1 MRNRRH
7 CVAVGALRAATRSVM
22 EPVTIVKRSTVK
34 AVESRAAGKHA
45 PLSMPSTAVFPETKK
60 KVVLCLHGFRSNRE
74 LMQLSMQ
81 PILASEATGGCPE
94 MQGGG
99 TVRASLN
106 FVFADA
112 PHSAMG
118 PPEPGIPSE
127 VRTFE
132 WWGTT
137 RVAEMAGTGSGRGG
151 DRSSDVAYG
160 SGWQAFS
167 EKQFRVS
174 RDALL
179 KQCFSSSSP
188 PSWGPSDVVGIVGF
202 SQGAAMALA
211 LAGIG
216 DFSSLRWLA
225 CFSAVPPRTITAK
238 SALPLRRLPILSF
251 HCFDGSECHSD
262 LCREVARSYFAT
274 NPQVV
279 HHSAGHAIPSRRTA
293 QRQGD
298 ALLHQEFWQFVGR
311 AMRADR

>member
-1 MRNRRH
+1 
-7 CVAVGALRAATRSVM
+7 
-22 EPVTIVKRSTVK
+22 
-34 AVESRAAGKHA
+34 
-45 PLSMPSTAVFPETKK
+45 
-60 KVVLCLHGFRSNRE
+60 
-74 LMQLSMQ
+74 
-81 PILASEATGGCPE
+81 
-94 MQGGG
+94 
-99 TVRASLN
+99 
-106 FVFADA
+106 
-112 PHSAMG
+112 MG

-298 ALLHQEFWQFVGR
+298 TLLHQEFWQFVGR

>member
-1 MRNRRH
+1 
-7 CVAVGALRAATRSVM
+7 
-22 EPVTIVKRSTVK
+22 
-34 AVESRAAGKHA
+34 
-45 PLSMPSTAVFPETKK
+45 
-60 KVVLCLHGFRSNRE
+60 
-74 LMQLSMQ
+74 
-81 PILASEATGGCPE
+81 

-225 CFSAVPPRTITAK
+225 CFSAVVPVRNFRHSDTVLIRSPERDT
-238 SALPLRRLPILSF
+238 RLPSSSI
-251 HCFDGSECHSD
+251 
-262 LCREVARSYFAT
+262 
-274 NPQVV
+274 
-279 HHSAGHAIPSRRTA
+279 
-293 QRQGD
+293 
-298 ALLHQEFWQFVGR
+298 
-311 AMRADR
+311 